1 MLDTSAVTIFDED
14 EDEDVEDPQETNGSR
29 FFIGTFVRYLTLKYV
44 F

>member
-14 EDEDVEDPQETNGSR
+14 EDEDVEDTQETNGES
-29 FFIGTFVRYLTLKYV
+29 IPDQEFV

>member
-14 EDEDVEDPQETNGSR
+14 EDEDVEDIQETNGESI
-29 FFIGTFVRYLTLKYV
+29 FFVAEIHFNDN